1 MCPHCRAFITTRD
14 RVCPYCGETVP
25 AQAVNLRNP
34 PDIIGGLIPH
44 ARFTTV
50 VLMLINFGLY
60 IATAVFS
67 YGSGNEQAWVGI
79 DGVTLYRFGA
89 KYAPAIVEGEWWR
102 LITAGFLHGGLL
114 HLLMNTWVLFDLGTQ
129 VEEVY
134 GTARYILFYIVS
146 TIGGFLLSAL
156 WRPSLSIGASAAL
169 FGLIGSMIALG
180 VSHRS
185 ALGDAIRGMYLR
197 WAVYGLVFGLLP
209 GFRIDNAAHLGG
221 LGAGFCAAYLAGLPR
236 LATNTAERLW
246 RGAAW
251 VTIAITILCFLKMYL
266 SFALPVRLV

>member
-156 WRPSLSIGASAAL
+156 WRP
-169 FGLIGSMIALG
+169 
-180 VSHRS
+180 
-185 ALGDAIRGMYLR
+185 
-197 WAVYGLVFGLLP
+197 
-209 GFRIDNAAHLGG
+209 
-221 LGAGFCAAYLAGLPR
+221 
-236 LATNTAERLW
+236 
-246 RGAAW
+246 
-251 VTIAITILCFLKMYL
+251 
-266 SFALPVRLV
+266 